1 VTPNELVLSAVLGKP
16 ASGTFIVRAVGGP
29 VNFLV
34 TSSNAK
40 VTVSPPSGSLKVA
53 GSWITVTVTVR
64 SEVALTTS
72 LIVRPG
78 NLVVTVRFIIKA

>member
-29 VNFLV
+29 VNFV
-34 TSSNAK
+34 VISSNAK
-40 VTVSPPSGSLKVA
+40 VTVSPPSGSLKVV

-64 SEVALTTS
+64 SKVALTTS